1 MDEYLKIDF
10 LTIKDKEFFES
21 SRQLIKAVGAIA
33 AKRLAQRLD
42 DLDAAQSMDD
52 MRLLP
57 GHWEELKNDRAGQ
70 FSARLHGG
78 LRLIVRPQKYPPPVK
93 PDGGL
98 DWRAIDSI
106 YIVEVVDYHE

>member
-1 MDEYLKIDF
+1 MDNNLKIDF
-10 LTIKDKEFFES
+10 LSVKDKDFFENS
-21 SRQLIKAVGAIA
+21 KEVIKKHGPEN
-33 AKRLAQRLD
+33 AKKLQTRLD

-52 MRLLP
+52 MRNLP
-57 GHWEELKNDRAGQ
+57 GKWEELKNDRAGQ

-78 LRLIVRPQKYPPPVK
+78 LRLIVKPQKQPLPTK

-106 YIVEVVDYHE
+106 HIIEMVDYHD